1 MRTRLKHAITLPRTI
16 PVPRAGA
23 ARNAL
28 AAGYARLDWLIQPAA
43 AFLLSRVLIFTAGIL
58 GDMFLATEEG
68 HWVADPNSSFLSMW
82 AKWDSQWYVQ
92 IARSGYLYQPLQQS
106 NVAFFPLY
114 PLSIR
119 IAAHFLGGNLVLA
132 GFLLSNAYLLG
143 ALIFLYQLAKLEMRD
158 RCTSSPEEAAAA
170 ARRTIFY
177 LAFFPTAFFLSAVY
191 TESLFLMLSVATIL
205 FARQRHWILAALAG
219 FLAAATRNIGVLLWM
234 LVMWE
239 WLRCHGWRITRI
251 HRAESW
257 RGLWSGIKSDWV
269 DVVVLAAIPL
279 GLLLYMGFLQTN
291 FSRPTAFIEVQAAW
305 GRQNIGPVGVV
316 MRELKALSA
325 LTLNNSNLSRLLN
338 LVPFL
343 GVLIM
348 TPFIWR
354 RLGEGYAIYVL
365 VLLLVPAASALQS
378 MIRYVLPMFPV
389 FILLGWWG
397 RSTLVDRAL
406 LTTFA
411 VLLGTLTAIY
421 VNWIFVA

>member
-1 MRTRLKHAITLPRTI
+1 MSNFSLGAKLKHVTALPW
-16 PVPRAGA
+16 AGA
-23 ARNAL
+23 ARPAF

-43 AFLLSRVLIFTAGIL
+43 AFLLSRVLIFAAGIL
-58 GDMFLATEEG
+58 GDVFLATEEG
-68 HWVADPNSSFLSMW
+68 HWLADQNSPFLSMW

-92 IARSGYLYQPLQQS
+92 IARSGYSYQPLQQS

-114 PLSIR
+114 PLSVR
-119 IAAHFLGGNLVLA
+119 IAGHFLGGNLILA
-132 GFLLSNAYLLG
+132 GFLLSNIYLFG
-143 ALIFLYQLAKLEMRD
+143 ALIFLYQLTKLEMLD
-158 RCTSSPEEAAAA
+158 RCTASPAAATAA
-170 ARRTIFY
+170 ARRTIYY

-191 TESLFLMLSVATIL
+191 TESLFLMLSVATVL
-205 FARQRHWILAALAG
+205 FARQRHWVLAAVAG
-219 FLAAATRNIGVLLWM
+219 FLAAATRNLGVVLWL

-239 WLRCHGWRITRI
+239 WLRSHGWRVTSI
-251 HRAESW
+251 HRAASW

-269 DVVVLAAIPL
+269 DVVVLTAIPL

-291 FSRPTAFIEVQAAW
+291 FGRPTAFIEVQAAW

-316 MRELKALSA
+316 LRELKALSA
-325 LTLNNSNLSRLLN
+325 FELNKSNLSRLLT

-343 GVLIM
+343 AVLAM

-354 RLGEGYAIYVL
+354 RLGEGYALYVL

-411 VLLGTLTAIY
+411 VLLGALTAIY

>member
-1 MRTRLKHAITLPRTI
+1 MGTKLKHVIAM
-16 PVPRAGA
+16 PRAGA
-23 ARNAL
+23 TRASL
-28 AAGYARLDWLIQPAA
+28 VAGYTRLDWLIQPAA
-43 AFLLSRVLIFTAGIL
+43 AFVLSRMLIFAAGIL
-58 GDMFLATEEG
+58 GDIYLATEEG
-68 HWVADPNSSFLSMW
+68 HWVADPNSPFLSMW

-92 IARSGYLYQPLQQS
+92 IARSGYWYQPLQQS

-114 PLSIR
+114 PLSVR
-119 IAAHFLGGNLVLA
+119 VAAHFLGGNLILA
-132 GFLLSNAYLLG
+132 GFLLSNAYLFG
-143 ALIFLYQLAKLEMRD
+143 ALIFLYQLAKLEMLD
-158 RCTSSPEEAAAA
+158 RCTSSPEEGAAA
-170 ARRTIFY
+170 ARRTIYY
-177 LAFFPTAFFLSAVY
+177 LAFFPAAFFFSAIY
-191 TESLFLMLSVATIL
+191 TESLFLMLSVATVL
-205 FARQRHWILAALAG
+205 FARQRHWVLAALAG

-269 DVVVLAAIPL
+269 DVVVLGAIPL

-291 FSRPTAFIEVQAAW
+291 FGRPTAFIEVQAAW
-305 GRQNIGPVGVV
+305 GRQNIGPVGVLA
-316 MRELKALSA
+316 RELKALGA
-325 LTLNNSNLSRLLN
+325 FELNKSNLSRLLS

-343 GVLIM
+343 SVLAM

-354 RLGEGYAIYVL
+354 RLGEGYALYVL

-397 RSTLVDRAL
+397 RSTLLDRAI

-411 VLLGTLTAIY
+411 VMLGALTAIY
-421 VNWIFVA
+421 VNWVFVA